1 MFDPKHHHT
10 TRVNVCD
17 ASFFPELQCAA
28 VRAQKEMAHLDMMT
42 LFENCESGDVLT
54 GWAPSGSSKL
64 SVHEDS
70 APHAI
75 APLAAT
81 AGDED
86 DGDEAAERARK
97 PSGRYVLATHRT
109 DEKDGLFRAL
119 PRAPR
124 LKVTYRVAGWV
135 GVSGGGAEGGSH
147 AMHVKVCVGEG
158 RPVGGGVVVVEA
170 GKWGEIKG
178 SFRVDDDGDEAGEEP
193 QGAMVYVHGPPAGV
207 DLKVMDLRVSAV
219 DKIPRLR
226 HLRKKAD
233 KVLLYIHA
241 RLVFPLL

>member
-1 MFDPKHHHT
+1 
-10 TRVNVCD
+10 
-17 ASFFPELQCAA
+17 LQCAA
-28 VRAQKEMAHLDMMT
+28 VHAQKETAHLDMMT
-42 LFENCESGDVLT
+42 LFENCQSGDGLT
-54 GWAPSGSSKL
+54 AGWAPSGSSKL
-64 SVHEDS
+64 SVHEDP

-75 APLAAT
+75 QPLAAT

-86 DGDEAAERARK
+86 DGDEATERGRK

-109 DEKDGLFRAL
+109 DEKDGLCRAL

-124 LKVTYRVAGWV
+124 PKVTYRLAGWV
-135 GVSGGGAEGGSH
+135 GVSGGAEGGSH

-178 SFRVDDDGDEAGEEP
+178 SFRVDDDEAGEEP
-193 QGAMVYVHGPPAGV
+193 LGAKVYVHGPPAGV

-233 KVLLYIHA
+233 KVYIYA
-241 RLVFPLL
+241 RLVFPAVIRAVID